1 MKTIE
6 ILGANRFE
14 TYTKTREGC
23 RAVIVQDGKILL
35 THELNSGWWL
45 LPGGGLEEGETPEDC
60 VVREVEEET
69 GYLVRPL
76 RRFLFM
82 CEYYEE
88 YRYSGYFFV
97 CEAVGKGQMKLTEAE
112 KRRGVQ
118 PEWIPLQDAIGLF
131 AKHESYADVSEEKRG
146 SYQRE
151 YLALKEY
158 GNLASDSPERQIY
171 ERFPG
176 VSCAYRDAAGRE
188 ILKYDGAADKE
199 NAISVDGNTAFPACS
214 ISKFITAMTVMK
226 LEEQGLLCIDDP
238 VNNYLRQ
245 WKLSAADGT
254 ESDATIRML
263 LSHTAGIVD
272 GEDSF
277 YGLRRSD
284 AKISV
289 LDVLEGRTAY
299 NNRRAVAEKQPG
311 TEFEYSDA
319 GYCVLQLLIQEVTQ
333 CSFEDTVENLI
344 FAPLRLRKTFFAS
357 LRNLEL
363 REQSRKM
370 ASGYD
375 SEGSPIPG
383 KYPQIPDLAASGL
396 WSTPGELMA
405 IAEAFIEAVNG
416 RSAILSSVSA
426 QEMLKPTENF
436 SWVGL
441 GLFRRGDDTAVSQGW
456 GENGQCML
464 KMNTVTGE
472 IAVVM
477 TNKNPDADQAESG
490 VEALTSC
497 D

>member
-1 MKTIE
+1 MKTVE

-14 TYTKTREGC
+14 TDTKTREGC
-23 RAVIVQDGKILL
+23 RAIIVQDGKILL

-45 LPGGGLEEGETPEDC
+45 IPGGGLEEGETPEGC

-76 RRFLFM
+76 RRFLFL

-88 YRYSGYFFV
+88 YRYPGYFFI
-97 CEAVGKGQMKLTEAE
+97 CEVTGTGQMKLTDAE
-112 KRRGVQ
+112 KRHGVQ
-118 PEWIPLQDAIGLF
+118 PEWIPLQDAIDLF
-131 AKHESYADVSEEKRG
+131 SKHESYADVSEEKRG

-151 YLALKEY
+151 YMALREY
-158 GNLASDSPERQIY
+158 TNLAPDSPERQIY

-188 ILKYDGAADKE
+188 ILKYDGMADTE
-199 NAISVDGNTAFPACS
+199 NAVPVDGNTAFPACS
-214 ISKFITAMTVMK
+214 ISKFVTAITVMK
-226 LEEQGLLCIDDP
+226 LQEQGVLQIDEP
-238 VNNYLRQ
+238 VNRYLHQ
-245 WKLSAADGT
+245 WKLLAADGT
-254 ESDATIRML
+254 ESNATIRSL
-263 LSHTAGIVD
+263 LSHTSGIVD
-272 GEDSF
+272 AEDSF

-284 AKISV
+284 AEISV
-289 LDVLEGRTAY
+289 LDVLEGRTTY
-299 NNRRAVAEKQPG
+299 NNRRAVSEKQPG

-319 GYCVLQLLIQEVTQ
+319 GYCVLQLLIQEITSR
-333 CSFEDTVENLI
+333 SFEEVVAENV
-344 FAPLRLRKTFFAS
+344 FEPLRLQKTFFGS
-357 LRNLEL
+357 LRNLGL
-363 REQSRKM
+363 REQSQTM

-416 RSAILSSVSA
+416 RSSILSSASA
-426 QEMLKPTENF
+426 REMIKPTENF

-441 GLFRRGDDTAVSQGW
+441 GIFRRGDDTLVSQGW

-464 KMNTVTGE
+464 KMNITTGE
-472 IAVVM
+472 VSVVM
-477 TNKNPDADQAESG
+477 TNKDPGVEQSESG
-490 VEALTSC
+490 VEALT
-497 D
+497 DL